1 MDQIRVSINGK
12 DKNAA
17 PVFIASKPQVSQS
30 HQPKQQTEQ
39 QPEREAEEI
48 KQLSAKLHPE
58 YDEDLIKLI
67 KLIPKRE
74 RSKIYRD
81 ALRKYL
87 SELGIK

>member
-12 DKNAA
+12 DQKAA

-30 HQPKQQTEQ
+30 HQPKQQ
-39 QPEREAEEI
+39 QPEREVEEI

-87 SELGIK
+87 NELGIK